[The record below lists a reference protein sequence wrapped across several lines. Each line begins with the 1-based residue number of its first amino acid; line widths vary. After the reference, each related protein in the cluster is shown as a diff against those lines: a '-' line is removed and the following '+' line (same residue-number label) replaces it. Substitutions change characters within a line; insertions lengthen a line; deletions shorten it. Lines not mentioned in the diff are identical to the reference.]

1 MARKKYM
8 GKEPTKE
15 NIEKDKKKQAEK
27 DAKDLYPVSDADVKK
42 LKDAAKGNTEIN
54 NMALIKALKKRFDKV
69 KK

>member
-1 MARKKYM
+1 MARKKYT

-54 NMALIKALKKRFDKV
+54 NMALIKALKKRFDKS
-69 KK
+69 

>member
-54 NMALIKALKKRFDKV
+54 NMALIKALKKRFDKS
-69 KK
+69 

>member
-69 KK
+69 KD